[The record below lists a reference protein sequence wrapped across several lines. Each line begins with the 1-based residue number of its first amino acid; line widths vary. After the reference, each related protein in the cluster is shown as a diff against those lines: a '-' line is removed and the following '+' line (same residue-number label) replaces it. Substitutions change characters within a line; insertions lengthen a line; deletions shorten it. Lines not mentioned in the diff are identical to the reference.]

1 MLLEKAFY
9 PNLVQTLEENPV
21 LVHGGPFANIAHGC
35 CSVTSLKLGLN
46 LSNYVIT
53 EAGFGSDLGCEKYMN
68 ILARKMN
75 LTPSYIVLVATIRAL
90 KHSGMEN
97 LDAHIDHLKQYH
109 VPFCVAINKFSEDS
123 NEELQEIID
132 YVSLKGVK
140 CIVTDSYNEGSSGS
154 ISLAEE
160 IINSNFDINSVNYLY
175 EDSMT
180 IQEKIEALAKKV
192 YHASSIQYSDEALE
206 KLEEIKRL
214 NLEHYPICVA
224 KTQYSISD
232 DETKLGYPK
241 DYTLNVRDIVI
252 QTGSEMI
259 IVLLN
264 KIITMPG
271 LPKHPNFENME

>member
-1 MLLEKAFY
+1 MKIIEGNLVAKDLKIDGALTLLLEKAFY

-35 CSVTSLKLGLN
+35 CSVASLKLGLN
-46 LSNYVIT
+46 LSDYVIT

-75 LTPSYIVLVATIRAL
+75 LIPSYIVLVATIRAL

-160 IINSNFDINSVNYLY
+160 IINSNFEVRD
-175 EDSMT
+175 
-180 IQEKIEALAKKV
+180 
-192 YHASSIQYSDEALE
+192 
-206 KLEEIKRL
+206 
-214 NLEHYPICVA
+214 
-224 KTQYSISD
+224 
-232 DETKLGYPK
+232 
-241 DYTLNVRDIVI
+241 NVRNRKTPIEKMDKNGRGQLI
-252 QTGSEMI
+252 
-259 IVLLN
+259 
-264 KIITMPG
+264 
-271 LPKHPNFENME
+271 

>member
-1 MLLEKAFY
+1 MCLQDNYKKVKKYDIISRAREEV
-9 PNLVQTLEENPV
+9 NLREL
-21 LVHGGPFANIAHGC
+21 
-35 CSVTSLKLGLN
+35 
-46 LSNYVIT
+46 T
-53 EAGFGSDLGCEKYMN
+53 E
-68 ILARKMN
+68 
-75 LTPSYIVLVATIRAL
+75 
-90 KHSGMEN
+90 
-97 LDAHIDHLKQYH
+97 
-109 VPFCVAINKFSEDS
+109 
-123 NEELQEIID
+123 QEI
-132 YVSLKGVK
+132 VRR
-140 CIVTDSYNEGSSGS
+140 
-154 ISLAEE
+154 
-160 IINSNFDINSVNYLY
+160 
-175 EDSMT
+175 
-180 IQEKIEALAKKV
+180 
-192 YHASSIQYSDEALE
+192 E

>member
-1 MLLEKAFY
+1 
-9 PNLVQTLEENPV
+9 
-21 LVHGGPFANIAHGC
+21 
-35 CSVTSLKLGLN
+35 
-46 LSNYVIT
+46 
-53 EAGFGSDLGCEKYMN
+53 
-68 ILARKMN
+68 
-75 LTPSYIVLVATIRAL
+75 
-90 KHSGMEN
+90 
-97 LDAHIDHLKQYH
+97 
-109 VPFCVAINKFSEDS
+109 
-123 NEELQEIID
+123 
-132 YVSLKGVK
+132 
-140 CIVTDSYNEGSSGS
+140 
-154 ISLAEE
+154 
-160 IINSNFDINSVNYLY
+160 
-175 EDSMT
+175 MT

-192 YHASSIQYSDEALE
+192 YHANSIQYSDEALE